1 MRLKKEEK
9 QAILDVIRRFDP
21 EAQVRLYGSRTDNN
35 LRGGDIDL
43 LVLSKILDYRDKLR
57 IRYLLRDILGNR
69 KIDIIITSR
78 PGNAFEQ
85 HALDTSL
92 ELS

>member
-9 QAILDVIRRFDP
+9 QAILDVTRRFDP
-21 EAQVRLYGSRTDNN
+21 EAQVRLFGSRTDHN

-78 PGNAFEQ
+78 PSNAFEQ